1 MKKELVKEF
10 LTFVKNTELDF
21 IDYKTLMKE
30 CPSFK
35 GMRLK
40 DIAAVINSLGYSTV
54 SNYRGYKLAID
65 TDITDY
71 PGHNDYLFGSSR
83 LAWRIRQKENK
94 SHYYR
99 ANDIKAYMT
108 IKYPFI
114 VFEESEHVQN
124 THGDVSEEM
133 FFKRLLEDFAE
144 EERPTIQK
152 FLNNYCTIEHIYNCH
167 NLEECEKDGTPLKPY
182 GQFVGGYEQEV
193 ELQRQGKYG
202 NQCNRVSIDKFFN
215 DKKPRTH
222 KRIHVKGAK
231 ND

>member
-40 DIAAVINSLGYSTV
+40 DIADVINSLGYSTV
-54 SNYRGYKLAID
+54 SNYKGYKLAID

-71 PGHNDYLFGSSR
+71 TGHNDYLFGSSR
-83 LAWRIRQKENK
+83 LACRIRKKENK
-94 SHYYR
+94 PHFYR
-99 ANDIKAYMT
+99 VNDLKAYMI

-114 VFEESEHVQN
+114 VFEESKHVPD
-124 THGDVSEEM
+124 TIGDVSEEM
-133 FFKRLLEDFAE
+133 FFKRLLEEFTE
-144 EERPTIQK
+144 KERPIIQK
-152 FLNNYCTIEHIYNCH
+152 FLNNYCTIEHIYKCPE
-167 NLEECEKDGTPLKPY
+167 LEECERDGTPLKPY
-182 GQFVGGYEQEV
+182 GQFVEMYEQEAK
-193 ELQRQGKYG
+193 LQRQGKYG
-202 NQCNRVSIDKFFN
+202 NQCNRVSIDRFF
-215 DKKPRTH
+215 KETKPRTCKKTH
-222 KRIHVKGAK
+222 IKGAK